1 MPVQHDETIMN
12 TYTSNIFSSDKHTK
26 YAGVPLTKLHFTSSF
41 HHDNLPAT
49 LDVLTFLTSVIIQV
63 FQAFVKSAGNVLLF
77 VGNTPCS
84 EIPMLTN
91 SLNMWSLFR
100 LVGDILF

>member
-1 MPVQHDETIMN
+1 M
-12 TYTSNIFSSDKHTK
+12 
-26 YAGVPLTKLHFTSSF
+26 
-41 HHDNLPAT
+41 
-49 LDVLTFLTSVIIQV
+49 IIQV

-77 VGNTPCS
+77 VGNTQCS

-100 LVGDILF
+100 LVGDILFKWLKLGLWATGQQVKRIRVNSLNELIIQG